1 MHHSEECD
9 EISCHP
15 AMSHPEHESSLGP
28 EYPTCYS
35 LSSRLRRQVVIAS
48 WYPSVCVHVTLILH
62 NVGPKRK
69 SSDAGILVNF

>member
-1 MHHSEECD
+1 MKSHVILLCLTQN
-9 EISCHP
+9 
-15 AMSHPEHESSLGP
+15 MSHPLVQNILPATHLVAVSV
-28 EYPTCYS
+28 
-35 LSSRLRRQVVIAS
+35 RRQIVIAS